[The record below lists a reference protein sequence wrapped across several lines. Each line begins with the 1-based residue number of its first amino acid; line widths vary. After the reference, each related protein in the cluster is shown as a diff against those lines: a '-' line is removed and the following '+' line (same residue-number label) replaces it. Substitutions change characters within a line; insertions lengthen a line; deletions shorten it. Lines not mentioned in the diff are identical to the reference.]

1 MNYLLNMEKEYT
13 FKDGR
18 KLLIEYD
25 AGHVSPNDN
34 KKIISEMKD
43 TNFFEDVV
51 LHAVL
56 QKFDTP
62 NKNGRIYPET
72 LLKRENEKYQ
82 NIMRKGGALNELNH
96 PSCHSGDVDI
106 LTETGW
112 KNIKE
117 IDEFEKIYTLNDN
130 GIIELKQIYSTVKH
144 QYKGKMINIKGRF
157 IDTMVTPNHKFPLT
171 NQQNNRRK
179 FITSQEIHER
189 LKKGNSLSNFFIPK
203 KGNIDTNNNIEY
215 FTLKGC
221 TDSDFNIRD
230 GETIRLTY
238 KQDVKIPMD
247 IFMSFMGIFL
257 SEGHINSSKI
267 KKRKCV
273 LSNGDVT
280 YYESSDHGYGIG
292 ITQKKQETT
301 LLIEELCDLLPFNIK
316 KYVTKNGTTTFKIH
330 DRRLWRYLLPLGK
343 ANEKYI
349 PSDLKNSSPKYF
361 NYLLNWFKLGDGRTV
376 GRKYKQSNVFS
387 TSKQLIL
394 DLQELLI
401 KSGGFG
407 NIRYEN
413 RKFDRYIT
421 EDNGTPRLI
430 KGENS
435 HDMWFLTLSKTK
447 GIYMDSRMI
456 KTTEIDF
463 DDYVYS
469 VDVPNHTY
477 YVKSNGKCH
486 WTGNS
491 SLIDLDRVSHSI
503 TETWWDGKILMGK
516 IKLFTSPGWRK
527 MGIVSTKGDQA
538 AMLLMNG
545 ATLGISSRGVGS
557 LKNIKGQNIVQ
568 DDFELVCFDLVS
580 SPSTPGAYIFKNLDD
595 RNNYEESIEEK
606 PQSIDKMKNLMN
618 KLDNFLYK

>member
-82 NIMRKGGALNELNH
+82 NIMRKGGALSELNH
-96 PSCHSGDVDI
+96 PS
-106 LTETGW
+106 
-112 KNIKE
+112 
-117 IDEFEKIYTLNDN
+117 
-130 GIIELKQIYSTVKH
+130 
-144 QYKGKMINIKGRF
+144 
-157 IDTMVTPNHKFPLT
+157 
-171 NQQNNRRK
+171 
-179 FITSQEIHER
+179 
-189 LKKGNSLSNFFIPK
+189 
-203 KGNIDTNNNIEY
+203 
-215 FTLKGC
+215 
-221 TDSDFNIRD
+221 
-230 GETIRLTY
+230 
-238 KQDVKIPMD
+238 
-247 IFMSFMGIFL
+247 
-257 SEGHINSSKI
+257 
-267 KKRKCV
+267 
-273 LSNGDVT
+273 
-280 YYESSDHGYGIG
+280 
-292 ITQKKQETT
+292 
-301 LLIEELCDLLPFNIK
+301 
-316 KYVTKNGTTTFKIH
+316 
-330 DRRLWRYLLPLGK
+330 
-343 ANEKYI
+343 
-349 PSDLKNSSPKYF
+349 
-361 NYLLNWFKLGDGRTV
+361 
-376 GRKYKQSNVFS
+376 
-387 TSKQLIL
+387 
-394 DLQELLI
+394 
-401 KSGGFG
+401 
-407 NIRYEN
+407 
-413 RKFDRYIT
+413 
-421 EDNGTPRLI
+421 
-430 KGENS
+430 
-435 HDMWFLTLSKTK
+435 
-447 GIYMDSRMI
+447 
-456 KTTEIDF
+456 
-463 DDYVYS
+463 
-469 VDVPNHTY
+469 
-477 YVKSNGKCH
+477 
-486 WTGNS
+486 S